1 MPKDKSNSSHEYAE
15 LRKRAEKW
23 INPNTLVSP
32 SLSLAETRRLIHDLH
47 TYQIE
52 LELQNDDL
60 RQAQTELEESRR
72 RFLELYDF
80 APVAYLTINDKDLIT
95 EANLTAGELLGIDR
109 GQLLNRTL
117 TTYIA
122 AADQPIYYY
131 TRKKLLETGT
141 SQSALR
147 IKKKDGAVIPALLK
161 GAISPAVDGKSGQF
175 RLTLTDIS
183 ERQKLEENL
192 RRSKNEWVKT
202 FDAMSD
208 MVTIQDPD
216 MRIIRANKAAH
227 DNFQVPAGGL
237 DGRYCHE
244 VFLGSNQPC
253 PNCPL
258 PKTLKEKN
266 TNSAEIVN
274 AKNGRVLEIT
284 TIPMLNE
291 NGEIYRIV
299 HIAKDITE
307 QKKVETELLQ
317 AHKMEAIG
325 TLAGGIAHDFNN
337 MLQAIL
343 GYADLARDELSKDSN
358 AGNYLEE
365 IIRAGKRAKEV
376 IKQILT
382 FSREDQEERQPVRPA
397 AIINEA
403 LKLVRALLPA
413 TIEIEAEI
421 APDDGTIMINPTN
434 LHHILINLSTNAMQA
449 MKAEKGVLTVGLKR
463 VALSEDEIVKEDG
476 VRAGD
481 YMELT
486 VSDSGR
492 GMDEKAM
499 ERIFE
504 PYFTTRDVGKGSGMG
519 LAMVH
524 GIVRGCGGFIRVKS
538 MPGQGSSFRLYF
550 PVLAGETAAGVAEE
564 EQAPIPT
571 GRERILVVDDEESLV
586 EMYQAI
592 LEQLGYAVTVH
603 SSSEQAL
610 AAFQASPENFD
621 LVITDQAMPKL
632 SGSELATRL
641 LAIRPTIPI
650 LLCTGYSSIISEENA
665 AALGIAK
672 YIAKPI
678 RMKELAETIR
688 ETLDRGKSHPD

>member
-1 MPKDKSNSSHEYAE
+1 
-15 LRKRAEKW
+15 
-23 INPNTLVSP
+23 
-32 SLSLAETRRLIHDLH
+32 
-47 TYQIE
+47 
-52 LELQNDDL
+52 
-60 RQAQTELEESRR
+60 
-72 RFLELYDF
+72 
-80 APVAYLTINDKDLIT
+80 
-95 EANLTAGELLGIDR
+95 
-109 GQLLNRTL
+109 
-117 TTYIA
+117 
-122 AADQPIYYY
+122 
-131 TRKKLLETGT
+131 
-141 SQSALR
+141 
-147 IKKKDGAVIPALLK
+147 
-161 GAISPAVDGKSGQF
+161 
-175 RLTLTDIS
+175 
-183 ERQKLEENL
+183 
-192 RRSKNEWVKT
+192 
-202 FDAMSD
+202 
-208 MVTIQDPD
+208 
-216 MRIIRANKAAH
+216 
-227 DNFQVPAGGL
+227 
-237 DGRYCHE
+237 
-244 VFLGSNQPC
+244 
-253 PNCPL
+253 
-258 PKTLKEKN
+258 
-266 TNSAEIVN
+266 
-274 AKNGRVLEIT
+274 
-284 TIPMLNE
+284 
-291 NGEIYRIV
+291 
-299 HIAKDITE
+299 
-307 QKKVETELLQ
+307 
-317 AHKMEAIG
+317 
-325 TLAGGIAHDFNN
+325 
-337 MLQAIL
+337 
-343 GYADLARDELSKDSN
+343 
-358 AGNYLEE
+358 
-365 IIRAGKRAKEV
+365 
-376 IKQILT
+376 
-382 FSREDQEERQPVRPA
+382 
-397 AIINEA
+397 
-403 LKLVRALLPA
+403 
-413 TIEIEAEI
+413 
-421 APDDGTIMINPTN
+421 MINPTN